1 MFKRLFWISIGAAL
15 GVVGMTKAQSYIK
28 ANNPEA
34 AEQLFGE
41 GGTNSVLGTVQ
52 ELFNEFNETRQA
64 REAEL
69 NQEYA
74 DRLN

>member
-1 MFKRLFWISIGAAL
+1 MIKRLFWISLGVAA
-15 GVVGMTKAQSYIK
+15 GVVGMTKAQAYIK

-34 AEQLFGE
+34 AEKLFGE
-41 GGTNSVLGTVQ
+41 GGTNSVVGTVQ

-74 DRLN
+74 EHLN